1 MHHRTNQGF
10 TLIELLVTI
19 TIVGILV
26 SIAMPS
32 YLNQVRAS
40 HRTDAQMT
48 MQRVTMSL
56 ERFYTTYG
64 KIMDARGETYS
75 LDENF
80 GNTCIP
86 RVASC
91 SASSDD
97 IRYFI
102 TLEDL
107 TTTGYTIVATPK
119 NDQLDD
125 RCGVLT
131 LDHTNTKTVS
141 GTGATPL
148 DCW

>member
-1 MHHRTNQGF
+1 MHNRTNQGF

-26 SIAMPS
+26 SVALPS
-32 YLNQVRAS
+32 YLTQVRAS

-48 MQRVTMSL
+48 IQRVAMSL

-64 KIMDARGETYS
+64 KIMDTNGETYD
-75 LDENF
+75 LDQNF

-86 RVASC
+86 RISECAST
-91 SASSDD
+91 SDE

-102 TLEDL
+102 SLENL
-107 TTTGYTIVATPK
+107 TPTGYTIVATPK

-125 RCGVLT
+125 KCGVLT

-141 GTGATPL
+141 GAEVTPA